1 MNNLSSGGLAI
12 LVVGAL
18 WFLVL
23 LPSFIRG
30 DQAKELEPELKPSIR
45 ETVATKLGPQAASA
59 LRAKRARNFT
69 STFALVAL
77 LVSGLAWAEF
87 FSSGSSFVLSLVS
100 AITSI
105 GLAIL
110 AFRNHSNFRN
120 LSAGSLKRDLPIT
133 LTNTKS
139 IEEAEP
145 KNENA
150 FEPELVPNQNFLRTG
165 SIEIVDLAE
174 VISIDEAKGNSE
186 IGNLDEILRRRRHF
200 G

>member
-1 MNNLSSGGLAI
+1 MNISSGGLAI

-30 DQAKELEPELKPSIR
+30 DSAKESELEPQPSIR
-45 ETVATKLGPQAASA
+45 ETVAAKLGPQAASA
-59 LRAKRARNFT
+59 LRAKRTRNFT
-69 STFALVAL
+69 TVLAIVAL
-77 LVSGLAWAEF
+77 LVSALSWAEF
-87 FSSGSSFVLSLVS
+87 FSSGSSLVLSIFSAVS
-100 AITSI
+100 SI
-105 GLAIL
+105 GLAGL
-110 AFRNHSNFRN
+110 ALRNHRNFRN
-120 LSAGSLKRDLPIT
+120 LSAGSLKRDLPMT
-133 LTNTKS
+133 LTNNKS
-139 IEEAEP
+139 VEEAES

-174 VISIDEAKGNSE
+174 VISIDEVKGNSE

>member
-1 MNNLSSGGLAI
+1 VNNLSSGGLAI

-30 DQAKELEPELKPSIR
+30 DQAKESELELKPSIS
-45 ETVATKLGPQAASA
+45 ESVAAKLGPQAVSA
-59 LRAKRARNFT
+59 LKAKRTRNFT
-69 STFALVAL
+69 SALSLVAL
-77 LVSGLAWAEF
+77 LVSALAWAEF
-87 FSSGSSFVLSLVS
+87 FSSGSSLV
-100 AITSI
+100 
-105 GLAIL
+105 LAIVSSIASFGLITL
-110 AFRNHSNFRN
+110 AVRNHTNFRN

-133 LTNTKS
+133 LTNNKS
-139 IEEAEP
+139 LDEAKT

-150 FEPELVPNQNFLRTG
+150 FEPDLVPNQNFLRTG

-174 VISIDEAKGNSE
+174 VLSIDDAKVESE

>member
-30 DQAKELEPELKPSIR
+30 DQAKESELELKPSIR
-45 ETVATKLGPQAASA
+45 ESVAAKLGPQAVSA
-59 LRAKRARNFT
+59 LKAKRTRNFT
-69 STFALVAL
+69 SALSLVAL
-77 LVSGLAWAEF
+77 LVSALAWAEF
-87 FSSGSSFVLSLVS
+87 FSSGSSLV
-100 AITSI
+100 
-105 GLAIL
+105 LAIVSSIASFGLITL
-110 AFRNHSNFRN
+110 AVRNHTNFRN

-133 LTNTKS
+133 LTNNKS
-139 IEEAEP
+139 LDEANT

-150 FEPELVPNQNFLRTG
+150 FEPDLVPNQNFLRTG

-174 VISIDEAKGNSE
+174 VISIDDAKVESE